1 MKSNIYLLALSVM
14 AFLPIFIPLYC
25 KTGPSQAKHVSRCAV
40 SLHAKRLLVFFML
53 SKDQCFFGLKPI
65 SQIFSLILE
74 TRNAEGQR
82 LEIFLQVICT
92 SSHLEF
98 TINSFKPNYNIQTL
112 EKKKL
117 VQSIHPNKYYRQIK
131 LTNNPFLKILNGEEY
146 GKISFCHRSL
156 AVYKQL
162 LCK

>member
-53 SKDQCFFGLKPI
+53 SKDQWFFGLKPI

-82 LEIFLQVICT
+82 LKIFYKSYVQAVT
-92 SSHLEF
+92 W
-98 TINSFKPNYNIQTL
+98 NS
-112 EKKKL
+112 
-117 VQSIHPNKYYRQIK
+117 QSILSSPITIFKH
-131 LTNNPFLKILNGEEY
+131 
-146 GKISFCHRSL
+146 
-156 AVYKQL
+156 
-162 LCK
+162 